1 MVLAWGAGPPRVSL
15 VCFGSVISPGG
26 RTLVAEARALEGQE
40 GERQV
45 VPGCGRGGAVL

>member
-1 MVLAWGAGPPRVSL
+1 MVLAWGAGPRRLSL

-40 GERQV
+40 GERE
-45 VPGCGRGGAVL
+45 GGVNQLSAKDPP

>member
-1 MVLAWGAGPPRVSL
+1 MVLAWGAGPRRLSL

-45 VPGCGRGGAVL
+45 VPRCGRGGAEL